1 MSYLENPLKFR
12 KTFHEFPLL
21 MLFPGITYVKM
32 TVLQAE
38 KYEDIYFDSDEED
51 GENRKVKTNDE
62 LFYDPDMDDDDQ
74 TWVDDVR

>member
-1 MSYLENPLKFR
+1 M
-12 KTFHEFPLL
+12 
-21 MLFPGITYVKM
+21 KM

-74 TWVDDVR
+74 TWVDDVRYIDYHDDKI